1 MGKLLTVG
9 SLTAREG
16 EKVQGMVEIPGG
28 SIQLPVTLVNGTR
41 PGKTLLIT
49 SGVHGGEYVGIQAA
63 IETAASLQPEEV
75 QGQVILVHPANP
87 NAFYQRVSYIN
98 PGDGKNL
105 NRSFPGDPNGTQ
117 TERMA
122 HFIAT
127 QMVDQADFC
136 VDLHGGDLHE
146 ELSSYAIYS
155 DASTPENMA
164 VSLEA
169 ARQLTVRYIHKSAA
183 TGGLYGCSAL
193 RGIPGIL
200 IERGCRGLWTPQE
213 VADYREDLCRLMRH
227 LGILPG
233 TNAPA
238 PSPVEFQYSKVLRAP
253 KDGCWYPMA
262 SPGDWIA
269 PGQKLGE
276 LRDCFGNLLFEAVA
290 QEEGMLLYRIVSL
303 AVNEGSP
310 LCSYVL
316 L

>member
-1 MGKLLTVG
+1 
-9 SLTAREG
+9 
-16 EKVQGMVEIPGG
+16 
-28 SIQLPVTLVNGTR
+28 
-41 PGKTLLIT
+41 
-49 SGVHGGEYVGIQAA
+49 
-63 IETAASLQPEEV
+63 
-75 QGQVILVHPANP
+75 
-87 NAFYQRVSYIN
+87 
-98 PGDGKNL
+98 
-105 NRSFPGDPNGTQ
+105 
-117 TERMA
+117 
-122 HFIAT
+122 
-127 QMVDQADFC
+127 
-136 VDLHGGDLHE
+136 
-146 ELSSYAIYS
+146 
-155 DASTPENMA
+155 MA